1 MLRTGLRV
9 CFRGTLRIGAAAV
22 CLALALPGVQAGIL
36 EDDEARKAILDL
48 RTRLE
53 QANEQRK
60 QGDAELA
67 AQLAQTN
74 AQIATQIS
82 DQLASIRRSLLDLNN
97 QLESQ
102 RADNARL
109 RGQLEGLARDI
120 AELQRKQKDVLQG
133 LDDRFRRLEPVSVT
147 LEGATFTAEPEEK
160 RQFDEAM
167 EILRKGDF
175 DKAAAAFQAF
185 GRRYP
190 TSGYGLSTRFWLGN
204 AQYGKRDY
212 KDAVTTFRAFVASAP
227 EHIKAAEALLAIA
240 NCQIELK
247 DGKAARRTID
257 ELLKTYPK
265 SEAAQAGR
273 DRLAAIR
280 P

>member
-9 CFRGTLRIGAAAV
+9 CFRGTPRIGAAAV

-74 AQIATQIS
+74 AQIAAQIG